1 MDTNYNDEMEYA
13 NKIAKTLNSL
23 EKQVEVVNTPAV
35 LPSEKLKN
43 AGNNLYID
51 ENGVLRVQPVGFAKT
66 LNKHF
71 GQFAQTT
78 QTESVADVLVSSS
91 LVQEA

>member
-1 MDTNYNDEMEYA
+1 MDANYNDEMEYTD
-13 NKIAKTLNSL
+13 KIAKTLSSL
-23 EKQVEVVNTPAV
+23 EKSVEVVNTPAV

-51 ENGVLRVQPVGFAKT
+51 ENGVLRVQPMGFAKT

-71 GQFAQTT
+71 GQFAKSS
-78 QTESVADVLVSSS
+78 EANAVADVLATS

>member
-1 MDTNYNDEMEYA
+1 MDTNYNDEMEYTK
-13 NKIAKTLNSL
+13 NIAKTLNSL
-23 EKQVEVVNTPAV
+23 GKPVEVVNTPAV

-51 ENGVLRVQPVGFAKT
+51 KNGVLRVQPDGFTKT

-78 QTESVADVLVSSS
+78 ENTSVTADVLASSS
-91 LVQEA
+91 LVQ